1 MSSFEDE
8 MIEIC
13 EDLRDLRGQPDTL
26 ILLNHSQDTDLDYEE
41 LLTIESG
48 WNLEMSSEGPM
59 IQIVQTET
67 VTAAILREVVAFA
80 IDDLTYKIR
89 GSDKVEPFGEPLIWT
104 FPGLTTGEA
113 FPG

>member
-13 EDLRDLRGQPDTL
+13 EDLRELRGQPDTL
-26 ILLNHSQDTDLDYEE
+26 ILLEHSTDDDLDYEE

-67 VTAAILREVVAFA
+67 VTAAILREVNALC
-80 IDDLTYKIR
+80 IDGITYKVR
-89 GSDKVEPFGEPLIWT
+89 NSDKVEPFGEPLIWT
-104 FPGLTTGEA
+104 FGGLTTGET
-113 FPG
+113 FVS